1 MKGSG
6 YAADRRMQ
14 RRHRDAHDVDAEIR
28 AVEPVLNR
36 VFQHPARLRAAP
48 TEQVINVVCG
58 EVLRSLPLGDEPEDL
73 LVIDR
78 SKQEPAEVA
87 DRELYDHVS
96 RYQ

>member
-1 MKGSG
+1 M
-6 YAADRRMQ
+6 
-14 RRHRDAHDVDAEIR
+14 
-28 AVEPVLNR
+28 
-36 VFQHPARLRAAP
+36 
-48 TEQVINVVCG
+48 CG